1 MATHIDTNTWK
12 MNQKTSY
19 LKLINSSPNIIEQG
33 TRQISDD
40 SVFIICILVQFMMLY
55 PYSASG
61 CVIPVNYAL

>member
-19 LKLINSSPNIIEQG
+19 LINDSPKIIEQG
-33 TRQISDD
+33 TRQIADD
-40 SVFIICILVQFMMLY
+40 IVFNIRILVYFMMLY

>member
-12 MNQKTSY
+12 MDQKKL
-19 LKLINSSPNIIEQG
+19 LKTYINSSQKIIEQG

-40 SVFIICILVQFMMLY
+40 IVFNICILVYFMMLY